1 MGNSGNITASSG
13 KFGNGV
19 SFNGSDDYA
28 SLSSTLP
35 QVTNQ
40 MSFSAWIKKDD
51 TTGNERIINQND
63 TIFYVEVQTQVVQFR
78 HLNVGDGATAT
89 GNVITS
95 AGRWYLVTAT
105 YDGVYTTV
113 YVDGAL
119 VAQESSTGNFGTF
132 SGTPYIGKSSASA
145 DRFFDGSI
153 DDVRIYNRA
162 LSPREVRDLYA
173 FAPGPVG
180 YWNFDEGSGQS
191 ANDISGNSNTG
202 TLGSSASS
210 DSADPSWAT
219 GKFGKAL
226 SFDGSN
232 DYVDRGT
239 GPTVVNTVEFWVNP
253 TTTTEYPLDLNGT
266 AYVWLNAGTVT
277 AQGFTSATI
286 YVNGVVSSTVSA
298 GVWNHVAVTTAT
310 SLNATDLDIGRI
322 EGVGNHEGKI
332 DEVRIY
338 NYARTASQI
347 AWDYNRGGPVGW
359 WKFDEC
365 QGTTANDASG
375 NGNNGTITIGASGT
389 QDAVGTCASGDTGDS
404 WNNGTTGKFNSSLNF
419 DGTDDYVNMG
429 DPSSGILDFGS
440 NSFSISFWI
449 NAASGQPTNT
459 IILGKGNEGAV
470 TAGYRFIINSGGTDS
485 TSIAFVASDGTTTK
499 SAGKISVGLD
509 GSWHLITGVVNRTD
523 SLIQYY
529 VDGIRKVSISF
540 TPTGSV
546 NTSSVLAIGRN
557 SSSSGGYFSGQI
569 DDVRVFNYALTATQ
583 IKTLFNENA
592 AIRFGPSTGSP

>member
-1 MGNSGNITASSG
+1 LGNSGNITASSG

-63 TIFYVEVQTQVVQFR
+63 TIFYVEVQTRVVQFR

>member
-583 IKTLFNENA
+583 VKTLYNGGA
-592 AIRFGPSTGSP
+592 VRFGPSTGSP